1 MAAVA
6 PSVINDQASMI
17 QSRNL
22 LDFYP
27 AKGKLNNQV
36 DLRSNV
42 SNSPRPSSFKPLKV
56 NLPTVPNPT
65 NPTDSPGLKGATSL
79 SSLQT
84 SVNAEDT
91 PKYFWDS
98 FDLNN
103 ANAENEPLETSE
115 VTAHPCDVSASESS
129 HAPTTADEAERA
141 RLLMPQQHNPLTNVD
156 PTRDIETLA
165 EDVRIATMP
174 RRQLHKEQE
183 EIISNADTE
192 DEPPLGAVFPNKP
205 VSTR

>member
-1 MAAVA
+1 MEAC
-6 PSVINDQASMI
+6 
-17 QSRNL
+17 R
-22 LDFYP
+22 P
-27 AKGKLNNQV
+27 AQNNV
-36 DLRSNV
+36 DLRSSV

-103 ANAENEPLETSE
+103 ANAENEPLEPSE

-129 HAPTTADEAERA
+129 HAPTTADETERA
-141 RLLMPQQHNPLTNVD
+141 RLLMPQQQHPLTNVD

-174 RRQLHKEQE
+174 RRLHKEQE
-183 EIISNADTE
+183 EISNADTE
-192 DEPPLGAVFPNKP
+192 DEPPLGAVFPKKP